1 MRDLLL
7 HLLPGPSARMGPGGC
22 GAGVE
27 GLCTSHPF
35 CFSLL
40 AFASLG
46 ACVFCISQ
54 DVRVCLALAPSSVSL
69 CPQDSTPLT
78 DTDLD
83 NYSLLI
89 LLVSAAPGA
98 VFFILVGAPSSRPSQ
113 PAFLRRQSTAG
124 SDPERE
130 RLSGPRPGN
139 LSEAGLTPPPT
150 SAPLP
155 LPSAKTLGA

>member
-1 MRDLLL
+1 MGDLLL
-7 HLLPGPSARMGPGGC
+7 HLLPGPSARLGPGVGR
-22 GAGVE
+22 GAAQGWRACVHH
-27 GLCTSHPF
+27 THSASPF
-35 CFSLL
+35 WLSRPW
-40 AFASLG
+40 AHASSASLRM
-46 ACVFCISQ
+46 C
-54 DVRVCLALAPSSVSL
+54 VCLALAPSSVSL

-78 DTDLD
+78 DTALD

-113 PAFLRRQSTAG
+113 PTFLRRQSTAG

-139 LSEAGLTPPPT
+139 LSEVGLTPPP
-150 SAPLP
+150 PLSP
-155 LPSAKTLGA
+155 PPPPVS